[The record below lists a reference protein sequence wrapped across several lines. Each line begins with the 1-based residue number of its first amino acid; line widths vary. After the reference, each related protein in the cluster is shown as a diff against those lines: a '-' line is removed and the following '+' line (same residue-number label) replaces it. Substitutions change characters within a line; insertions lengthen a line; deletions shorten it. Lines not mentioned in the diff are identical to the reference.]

1 MRQKGPPHYCNS
13 AGFNEVGHILVRSVP
28 PADME
33 GFETFTNW
41 LSTRYSL
48 PIWISIMPR
57 HELECCMVL
66 AKEIGGGGQL
76 GSCISPNQHQRER
89 HCSDRYLRT
98 FARSAEVFKSSTH
111 LEISVPCRL
120 DVKKGAHISVFYNG
134 GIN

>member
-13 AGFNEVGHILVRSVP
+13 AGFNEVDHILVRSVP

-66 AKEIGGGGQL
+66 AKEIGGGVEVSWGAV
-76 GSCISPNQHQRER
+76 
-89 HCSDRYLRT
+89 YLR
-98 FARSAEVFKSSTH
+98 
-111 LEISVPCRL
+111 IS
-120 DVKKGAHISVFYNG
+120 
-134 GIN
+134 INVNDTVRIDI